1 MMEPLH
7 RFLRLTGRERRIV
20 LEAVAA
26 LPATRLAVRVAGYN
40 ICKAALARSIAAENP
55 DSNLAGTIEMAQ
67 NIARLEAATAR
78 NLFFRVTCLE
88 QSLVLC
94 WMLRRR
100 GMSPILRIGARK
112 EADRFEAHAWV
123 ELDGIVIGDA
133 SGEHRHFTPFE
144 NPGVSLETQT
154 H

>member
-26 LPATRLAVRVAGYN
+26 LPAARLAVRVAGIS
-40 ICKAALARSIAAENP
+40 ICKAALARS
-55 DSNLAGTIEMAQ
+55 LAIEKSGANDAGMVERAQ
-67 NIARLEAATAR
+67 KIARLESAAAR

-100 GMSPILRIGARK
+100 GMSPMLRVGARK

-123 ELDGIVIGDA
+123 ELDGTVLGDA
-133 SGEHRHFTPFE
+133 SGEHQHFAPFE
-144 NPGVSLETQT
+144 SPEVSLETQT